1 MLGGLFIKFDVSLY
15 GEAECCTPAIK
26 VGNLTGKARI
36 PVLSTW
42 SLGGESFLEK
52 AAQCT
57 TFCFN
62 TSLAEMPSPAED
74 YETSCHLSS
83 VPKAR
88 QWKYSQ
94 NPAFNRCIS
103 VQGVFAGTDVS

>member
-1 MLGGLFIKFDVSLY
+1 METKGVLFIKFDISLH
-15 GEAECCTPAIK
+15 GKAECCTPAIK

-36 PVLSTW
+36 PVPSMC
-42 SLGGESFLEK
+42 SLGGERFLWK

-62 TSLAEMPSPAED
+62 TSLAEMPLTAEQED

-88 QWKYSQ
+88 QWK
-94 NPAFNRCIS
+94 
-103 VQGVFAGTDVS
+103 

>member
-1 MLGGLFIKFDVSLY
+1 MLHSSYQSGKLNWKSQNPCALY
-15 GEAECCTPAIK
+15 
-26 VGNLTGKARI
+26 VVTGKK
-36 PVLSTW
+36 
-42 SLGGESFLEK
+42 SFLEK

-62 TSLAEMPSPAED
+62 TSLAEMPLPAEQED

-103 VQGVFAGTDVS
+103 VQGVFAGTGVS